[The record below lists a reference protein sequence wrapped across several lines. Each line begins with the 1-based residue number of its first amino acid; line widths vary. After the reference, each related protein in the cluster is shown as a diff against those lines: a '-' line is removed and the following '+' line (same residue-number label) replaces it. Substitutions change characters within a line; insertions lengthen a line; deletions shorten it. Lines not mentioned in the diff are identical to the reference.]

1 MITGYE
7 ITCTIVHIPQYW
19 PRWWHARP
27 WPGSSDP
34 QWLWSPPPGH
44 TPGCRHNMWN
54 PQYST
59 LHLQLLCFMFL
70 STLVMLHMLCQLS
83 LPKISTRSLML
94 IAFSPL
100 MGWVSLAPKAQL
112 PSEGSNNSVE
122 SRISAPSHPP
132 ATKKIW
138 QQNWMKFKIF
148 SILCHFISPSSLLTC
163 SWYRHAGI
171 SQCWGKGG
179 PPASPGCC
187 TLTRC

>member
-1 MITGYE
+1 MQASCAPLVIVPSIDHSDGVPGPGLGHLTHSDHGVLLRV
-7 ITCTIVHIPQYW
+7 ILQDVVIICGTTNIVLSTCNCYVL
-19 PRWWHARP
+19 
-27 WPGSSDP
+27 GF
-34 QWLWSPPPGH
+34 
-44 TPGCRHNMWN
+44 C
-54 PQYST
+54 
-59 LHLQLLCFMFL
+59 QLLSWFI
-70 STLVMLHMLCQLS
+70 CQLS

-100 MGWVSLAPKAQL
+100 MGWGSLAPKAQL
-112 PSEGSNNSVE
+112 PSEGSNISVE

-187 TLTRC
+187 TQTLC